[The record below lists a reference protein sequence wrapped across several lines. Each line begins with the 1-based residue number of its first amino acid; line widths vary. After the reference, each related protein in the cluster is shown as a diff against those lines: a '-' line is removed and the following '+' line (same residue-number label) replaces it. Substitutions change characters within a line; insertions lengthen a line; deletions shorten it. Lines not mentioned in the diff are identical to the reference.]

1 MCLSRLV
8 TIISVFS
15 FSTAAGWC
23 QSQLDWMTLS
33 EVERVLEQL
42 PEFGPAA
49 SSPGCPG
56 FLVFNDAASRILS
69 LQLRG
74 FCPVEV
80 KGSTTVKNY
89 AFDRSTG
96 QLLDWASGQ
105 PTSDLPVEVRALTRT
120 LLKVAK
126 ARALS
131 ETEARCVASSA
142 LAEEIAGKDIRL
154 VIETKGRPSGS
165 MIEFPVEQRTSSPKR
180 IIGWTLVVDLSNAAV
195 LESSTGTILN
205 YASTN
210 DLLSNMRTIRE
221 PVELTAL
228 EAIDVATRTPT
239 IAAELSG
246 DCPPKVTSA
255 YGTSVERFITLEDV
269 CKDHPIYGR
278 TIAAVNIANGLV
290 TDIATK
296 MPLSTPESTSVANDL
311 LRRHRDRRTRAQAY
325 NDRACDALRKP
336 GTDQWSEPPK

>member
-1 MCLSRLV
+1 
-8 TIISVFS
+8 
-15 FSTAAGWC
+15 
-23 QSQLDWMTLS
+23 MTLS
-33 EVERVLEQL
+33 EAEHVLEKL
-42 PEFGPAA
+42 PEFRPAA

-89 AFDRSTG
+89 AYDRSTG

-105 PTSDLPVEVRALTRT
+105 PTPEVPIDVQAITRT

-142 LAEEIAGKDIRL
+142 AAEETAGKDTHL
-154 VIETKGRPSGS
+154 AIEPKGRPRGS
-165 MIEFPVEQRTSSPKR
+165 MVEFQVEQRTSGSKK
-180 IIGWTLVVDLSNAAV
+180 IIGWTLMVDVSNAAV
-195 LESSTGTILN
+195 LDGSTGTVLN

-210 DLLSNMRTIRE
+210 SLLSAMRTIRE
-221 PVELTAL
+221 PSELTPL
-228 EAIDVATRTPT
+228 EAVDVAIRIPA
-239 IAAELSG
+239 IAAQLSG
-246 DCPPKVTSA
+246 DCPPKIKSA
-255 YGTSVERFITLEDV
+255 YGTSVERFITIEDV

-290 TDIATK
+290 TDIATRS
-296 MPLSTPESTSVANDL
+296 PLSSPESTSMANEL
-311 LRRHRDRRTRAQAY
+311 LRQHRDRRTRAQA
-325 NDRACDALRKP
+325 NIASVCDASR
-336 GTDQWSEPPK
+336 